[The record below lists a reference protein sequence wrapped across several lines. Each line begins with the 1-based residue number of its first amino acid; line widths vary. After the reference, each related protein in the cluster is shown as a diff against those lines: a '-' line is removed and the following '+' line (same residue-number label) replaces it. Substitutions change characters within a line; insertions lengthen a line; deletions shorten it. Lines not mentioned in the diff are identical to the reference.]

1 MTSGARATSTIGA
14 RAAANR
20 RLPEGVRGE
29 RGRTA
34 RARDVR
40 GGEDE
45 TQRDAEFGALA
56 TSRAVRSVPTAA
68 RASTLGRRRRGVG
81 VGAARRRR
89 VHRAA
94 SASVQR
100 FAVRQREGGERAQGA
115 DRGRRGDGG
124 ASRDACA
131 RGHRGQSEVTD
142 EVANARRA
150 RERGGRRAR
159 ATHRRA
165 YYRRPAHDGDRGHVR
180 ARAGECGRRAAETRD
195 ERDAATDANDA
206 RRCLGFKRLS

>member
-1 MTSGARATSTIGA
+1 MHV
-14 RAAANR
+14 R
-20 RLPEGVRGE
+20 RVRLFQPP
-29 RGRTA
+29 RG
-34 RARDVR
+34 
-40 GGEDE
+40 
-45 TQRDAEFGALA
+45 DA
-56 TSRAVRSVPTAA
+56 RAVRERHERVREVRRRGGNLA
-68 RASTLGRRRRGVG
+68 RGGGGLGAGRRRRGVG